1 METLIKNITSKD
13 VPLSLAL
20 AMLAKKYYG
29 VSSNLLAE
37 KGTIRYHQTLYFIS
51 QNTDCT
57 QQFLADYF
65 DIDKASVVRI
75 IDYLSDNGLVKR
87 EENKIDKRAYHIKLT
102 AKGLKLIPTIKAAI
116 ETTNKATYKGISA
129 AEQKLFLKT
138 IEKILLNL
146 SIMPS
151 KQYIVEFLHEK
162 KSKK

>member
-1 METLIKNITSKD
+1 METLIKNITNKD

-29 VSSNLLAE
+29 VSSNLLVE
-37 KGTIRYHQTLYFIS
+37 RGTLRYHQTLYFIS

-57 QQFLADYF
+57 QQFLANYF

-75 IDYLSDNGLVKR
+75 IDYLSDSGFVKR
-87 EENKIDKRAYHIKLT
+87 EESKVDKRAYHIKLT
-102 AKGLKLIPTIKAAI
+102 AKGLKRIPSIKAAI
-116 ETTNKATYKGISA
+116 ETTNKAAYKGLSA
-129 AEQKLFLKT
+129 TEQKLFLKT
-138 IEKILLNL
+138 IEKMLLNL

-151 KQYIVEFLHEK
+151 KQFVVEFLHEK